1 MTLLDLTPPRQLAS
15 RLQGLPVAII
25 GAGPIGLAAAAN
37 LADRGLDF
45 VVLEAG
51 DRVGASVEQWGHIRL
66 FSPWRHLVDPVSRR
80 LLAETGWVEPPA
92 DSLPTG
98 AELVE
103 AFLRPLAALPAIA
116 SRIRFGVSVTDVTRE
131 GMDRT
136 RTTGR
141 AQAPFLLRVRTADG
155 VEELTARA
163 VIDASGTYRTPNRL
177 GSSGLDPLG
186 LPEVADL
193 VGPRPA
199 RRARPRARVRSP
211 DGTPWSWAPATRP
224 PTRCSTSP
232 PSPTSE
238 PGTRITWVI
247 RNATAAARHD
257 VTRRRA
263 AGAGVDRRTRRR
275 AGRRRVASTLVD
287 RFEIV
292 GLASGRA
299 GAAGGAASVRIT
311 GRRGDGLET
320 IDADRIVNATGFRP
334 NLDMLREIRL
344 ELDDIVEAPRRLAP
358 LIDPNVHS
366 CGTVEPHGFAEL
378 TQPERDF
385 FIVGMKSYGRAPTFL
400 LATGYEQVRSV
411 TAWLAGDTAAARNVE
426 LVLPA
431 TGVCST
437 DAAAAT
443 GGIGGRE
450 LLRLARHVVAGRRH
464 RAVTR
469 SAPRHPLHRMPVR
482 SAAAAA
488 SRGTAGT

>member
-1 MTLLDLTPPRQLAS
+1 MTLIDLTAPTTLPA

-25 GAGPIGLAAAAN
+25 GAGPIGLATAAN
-37 LADRGLDF
+37 LAERGIDF
-45 VVLEAG
+45 VVLESG
-51 DRVGASVEQWGHIRL
+51 DRVGASIEAWGHIRL
-66 FSPWRHLVDPVSRR
+66 FSPWKHLVDPASQR
-80 LLAETGWVEPPA
+80 LLAETGWVAPPA

-98 AELVE
+98 GELVE
-103 AFLRPLAALPAIA
+103 EFLAPLAALPAIA
-116 SRIRFGVSVTDVTRE
+116 TRTRLGVTVTDVTRE

-136 RTTGR
+136 RTKGR
-141 AQAPFLLRVRTADG
+141 VQTPFLLRVRTADG

-163 VIDASGTYRTPNRL
+163 VVDASGTYRSPNSL

-193 VGPRPA
+193 VSHA
-199 RRARPRARVRSP
+199 LP
-211 DGTPWSWAPATRP
+211 DVLGRDRTKFAGRHTLVVGAGHSAANTLLNLAALAEQ
-224 PTRCSTSP
+224 
-232 PSPTSE
+232 E
-238 PGTRITWVI
+238 PGTRVTWVI
-247 RNATAAARHD
+247 RNATAARVSTSPDDELRARASIG
-257 VTRRRA
+257 TR
-263 AGAGVDRRTRRR
+263 VDALVE
-275 AGRRRVASTLVD
+275 AGRIALVD

-292 GLASGRA
+292 RLARA
-299 GAAGGAASVRIT
+299 GAGEASAVQVT

-320 IDADRIVNATGFRP
+320 LEADRIVNATGFRP

-411 TAWLAGDTAAARNVE
+411 SAWLAGDSASARNVE
-426 LVLPA
+426 LALPA

-437 DAAAAT
+437 DAAPA
-443 GGIGGRE
+443 GG
-450 LLRLARHVVAGRRH
+450 
-464 RAVTR
+464 
-469 SAPRHPLHRMPVR
+469 SNCC
-482 SAAAAA
+482 S
-488 SRGTAGT
+488 